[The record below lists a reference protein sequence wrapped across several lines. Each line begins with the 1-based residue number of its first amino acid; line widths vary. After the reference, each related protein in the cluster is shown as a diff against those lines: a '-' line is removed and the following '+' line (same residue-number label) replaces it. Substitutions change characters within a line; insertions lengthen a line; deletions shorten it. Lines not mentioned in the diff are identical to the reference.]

1 VSADDRR
8 KGAVFAHELGSI
20 IASGRPL
27 GGEGGG
33 VGGLHAVGERKR
45 AEDEVDTVMH
55 TRATPSP
62 LSRVTPGSLLV
73 WAGRKKNI
81 PPKKIPLAPS
91 LCGQVEKWCNGLY
104 YVYLEE

>member
-1 VSADDRR
+1 MSADDRR

-33 VGGLHAVGERKR
+33 VGGAQAGGERKR
-45 AEDEVDTVMH
+45 AEDEVETVMH

-73 WAGRKKNI
+73 WAGTKKII
-81 PPKKIPLAPS
+81 PPQKNTP
-91 LCGQVEKWCNGLY
+91 G
-104 YVYLEE
+104 